1 MIKFQAE
8 SVSGTVPWVPAA
20 WPGEHGKNVASG
32 PVSIHL
38 GNPWRTFFPVALF
51 DAFCGTGIPQARTIH
66 FRGAGS
72 EKDFTGTHCHF
83 RIASLSSLVLLR
95 ESTTHHRE
103 NQMRDMMKFVRTL
116 ATGAAL
122 TVGLAGAAIAQDVK
136 FFTIGTGG
144 TAYTYYPVGGVIAN
158 AISKPPGSRP
168 CDEGGSCGVDG
179 LIASAVSSRGSV
191 DNVNAIVSGLRN
203 SGFAQSDVAYWAYT
217 GTGTMDGQPPAENLR
232 TIAALFE
239 EHIHLV
245 AKADSGIDSVA
256 DLEGKRVSL
265 DEPGSGTYVDAGL
278 ILEANGLSIDDVT
291 AEALK
296 GNAASDALRN
306 GRIDAFFVVA
316 GYPTGSLV
324 ELASA
329 EDIKLVPISGDGADA
344 LTDKYGF
351 FAQSDIPAGTYEGI
365 DTTPTVAVGAQWFT
379 SAEEDEELIYQITK
393 ALWNDNS
400 RKLLDVGHA
409 KGRTITPDTALKG
422 VGVPLHAGAERFYRE
437 AGLLD

>member
-1 MIKFQAE
+1 M
-8 SVSGTVPWVPAA
+8 
-20 WPGEHGKNVASG
+20 
-32 PVSIHL
+32 
-38 GNPWRTFFPVALF
+38 
-51 DAFCGTGIPQARTIH
+51 
-66 FRGAGS
+66 
-72 EKDFTGTHCHF
+72 
-83 RIASLSSLVLLR
+83 
-95 ESTTHHRE
+95 HRE
-103 NQMRDMMKFVRTL
+103 TL
-116 ATGAAL
+116 MQFIRSARNLVVGAVL
-122 TVGLAGAAIAQDVK
+122 VTGLAASATAQDLK

-168 CDEGGSCGVDG
+168 CEEGGSCGVEG

-191 DNVNAIVSGLRN
+191 DNINAIVSGLRN

-245 AKADSGIDSVA
+245 ALADSGIDSVK
-256 DLEGKRVSL
+256 DLAGKRVSL

-278 ILEANGLSIDDVT
+278 ILEANGLSVEDVT

-296 GNAASDALRN
+296 GNAASEALRN
-306 GRIDAFFVVA
+306 GKIDAFFVVA

-329 EDIKLVPISGDGADA
+329 EDIKLVPISGEGADQ
-344 LTDKYGF
+344 LTSEFGF
-351 FAQSDIPAGTYEGI
+351 FAQSSIPEGTYEGVPA
-365 DTTPTVAVGAQWFT
+365 TETVAVGAQWFT
-379 SAEEDEELIYQITK
+379 SAEEDPELIYEITK

-409 KGRTITPDTALKG
+409 KGKTITAETALSG
-422 VGVPLHAGAERFYRE
+422 IGVPLHDGAKRFYEE
-437 AGLLD
+437 AGLIK